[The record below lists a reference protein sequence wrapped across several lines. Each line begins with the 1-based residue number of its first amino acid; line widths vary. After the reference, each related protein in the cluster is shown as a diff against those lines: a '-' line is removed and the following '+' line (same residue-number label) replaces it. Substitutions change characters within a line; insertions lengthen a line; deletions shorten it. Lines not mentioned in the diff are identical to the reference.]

1 MIATVDKSNGG
12 FLIGK
17 IKQIQGRVFEKMLT
31 EEGIDEFNGAQGR
44 ILYVLWHD
52 DDITISTLSAR
63 TGLAKT
69 TLTSML
75 DRIEKSGYIKRVS
88 APNDRR
94 AIKIVLTD
102 KARGIKDRYDRV
114 SAKMTEL
121 FYIGFSDDEIVTFEA
136 NLKRVLDNLTNEEKK
151 EAFL

>member
-1 MIATVDKSNGG
+1 MVEKSVGG

-17 IKQIQGRVFEKMLT
+17 IKQIQGRVLEKMLT

-44 ILYVLWHD
+44 ILYVLWQED
-52 DDITISTLSAR
+52 NITISTLSAR

-75 DRIEKSGYIKRVS
+75 DRLEKAGHIKRTN

-102 KARGIKDRYDRV
+102 KARGIKDKYDSV
-114 SAKMTEL
+114 SKRMTEL
-121 FYIGFSDDEIVTFEA
+121 FYIDFSDEEIITFED
-136 NLKRVLDNLTNEEKK
+136 NLKRVLDNLTNIEKK
-151 EAFL
+151 DKETFV